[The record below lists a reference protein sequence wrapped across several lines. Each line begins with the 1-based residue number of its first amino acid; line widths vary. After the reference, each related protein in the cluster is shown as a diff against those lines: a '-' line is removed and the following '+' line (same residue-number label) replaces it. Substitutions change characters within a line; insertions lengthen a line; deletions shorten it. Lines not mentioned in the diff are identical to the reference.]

1 MQKKIFIGLCMVLLT
16 SGAMAQ
22 VEKEKIEKEKQE
34 LQNEI
39 KEIEGMYNKVQGQ
52 TKQSINQLGLIKRK
66 LDLQNRVL
74 NTISKEIKFINDD
87 LYLSNIEIY
96 RLQKQLD
103 TLKEQYAKSIVYTYK
118 NRGTFNFLNFIFSA
132 NGFADALK
140 RIAYLRSYRN
150 YREQQVASIME
161 TQKKIEQ
168 RKNEMI
174 AKRSDKSKVL
184 DVQADE
190 AKKLEG
196 TKKEQAAVVTKLK
209 SQQKDIEKQLA
220 AKRKRSRELQNQ
232 IDAIVRR
239 AREEAMREAKR
250 KAAEE
255 AAANKA
261 ADKPKSNNTD
271 VGNAANKPATTNTKT
286 NYLDLT
292 EADVA
297 LNDNFEQNKGKLPW
311 PVAGDV
317 KIKFGKYEYYLSENS
332 NPLIDDNPGVTLATN
347 PGAPV
352 KAIFKGEVAGVTR
365 LADEMV
371 VVIRH
376 GKYFTTYSN
385 LTGVMVKKGD
395 QVSQGQVLGKA
406 GNDED
411 GSGGKIDFILM
422 DESRTVNPEVWL
434 RRK

>member
-1 MQKKIFIGLCMVLLT
+1 MQKKIFIGVWMLLLT
-16 SGAMAQ
+16 LASVAQ

-34 LQNEI
+34 IQNEI

-52 TKQSINQLGLIKRK
+52 TRQSINQLGLIKRK

-74 NTISKEIKFINDD
+74 GTISREIKFINDD

-140 RIAYLRSYRN
+140 RIAYLRSYRA
-150 YREQQVASIME
+150 YRQQQVENIQE
-161 TQKKIEQ
+161 TQRKIEQ
-168 RKNEMI
+168 RKEEMI
-174 AKRSDKSKVL
+174 GKKNEKNKVL
-184 DVQADE
+184 DAQADE

-196 TKKEQAAVVTKLK
+196 TKREQSLVVNQLK
-209 SQQKDIEKQLA
+209 SKQKDIEKELN
-220 AKRKRSRELQNQ
+220 AKRKRFRDLQNQ

-239 AREEAMREAKR
+239 AKDEAIREAKR

-255 AAANKA
+255 AAN
-261 ADKPKSNNTD
+261 KPKTTNAD
-271 VGNAANKPATTNTKT
+271 VGAVSNKPAATPAKT

-297 LNDNFEQNKGKLPW
+297 LNDNFELNKGKLPW
-311 PVAGDV
+311 PVAGEV
-317 KIKFGKYEYYLSENS
+317 KLKFGRYEYYLSEKS
-332 NPLIDDNPGVTLATN
+332 KPLIDDNPGVTFSTN
-347 PGAPV
+347 PGTPV
-352 KAIFKGEVAGVTR
+352 KAVFKGEVAGVSR
-365 LADEMV
+365 LADEV
-371 VVIRH
+371 IVVIRH

-385 LTGVMVKKGD
+385 LTGVTVKKGD
-395 QVSQGQVLGKA
+395 QVSQGQVLGRA
-406 GNDED
+406 GNDDE
-411 GSGGKIDFILM
+411 GNGGKIDFILM
-422 DESRTVNPEVWL
+422 DESKNVNPEVWL

>member
-1 MQKKIFIGLCMVLLT
+1 MQKKIFIGVWMLLL
-16 SGAMAQ
+16 SLASVAQ

-34 LQNEI
+34 IQNEI

-52 TKQSINQLGLIKRK
+52 TRQSINQLGLIKRK

-74 NTISKEIKFINDD
+74 GTISREIKFINDD

-140 RIAYLRSYRN
+140 RIAYLRSYRA
-150 YREQQVASIME
+150 YRQQQVENIQE
-161 TQKKIEQ
+161 TQRKIEQ
-168 RKNEMI
+168 RKDEMI
-174 AKRSDKSKVL
+174 GKKNEKNKVL
-184 DVQADE
+184 DAQADE

-196 TKKEQAAVVTKLK
+196 TKREQSLVVNQLK
-209 SQQKDIEKQLA
+209 SKQKDIEKELN
-220 AKRKRSRELQNQ
+220 AKRKRFRDLQNQ

-239 AREEAMREAKR
+239 AKDEAIREAKR

-255 AAANKA
+255 AAN
-261 ADKPKSNNTD
+261 KPKTTNAD
-271 VGNAANKPATTNTKT
+271 VGAVNNKPAATPAKT

-297 LNDNFEQNKGKLPW
+297 LNDNFELNKGKLPW
-311 PVAGDV
+311 PVVGDV
-317 KIKFGKYEYYLSENS
+317 KLKFGRYEYYLSEKS
-332 NPLIDDNPGVTLATN
+332 KPLIDDNPGVTFSTN
-347 PGAPV
+347 PGTPV
-352 KAIFKGEVAGVTR
+352 KAVFKGEVAGVSR
-365 LADEMV
+365 LADEV
-371 VVIRH
+371 IVVIRH

-385 LTGVMVKKGD
+385 LTGVTVKKGD
-395 QVSQGQVLGKA
+395 QVSQGQVLGRA
-406 GNDED
+406 GNDDE
-411 GSGGKIDFILM
+411 SNLGKIDFILM
-422 DESRTVNPEVWL
+422 DESKNVNPEVWL

>member
-1 MQKKIFIGLCMVLLT
+1 MQKKIFIGVWMLLLT
-16 SGAMAQ
+16 LTSVAQ

-34 LQNEI
+34 IQNEI

-52 TKQSINQLGLIKRK
+52 TRQSINQLGLIKRK

-74 NTISKEIKFINDD
+74 GTISREIKFINDD

-140 RIAYLRSYRN
+140 RIAYLRSYRT
-150 YREQQVASIME
+150 YRQQQVENIQE
-161 TQKKIEQ
+161 TQRKIEQ
-168 RKNEMI
+168 RKDEMI
-174 AKRSDKSKVL
+174 GKKNEKNKVL
-184 DVQADE
+184 DAQADE

-196 TKKEQAAVVTKLK
+196 TKREQSMVVNQLK
-209 SQQKDIEKQLA
+209 SKQKDIEKELT
-220 AKRKRSRELQNQ
+220 AKRKRFRDLQNQ

-239 AREEAMREAKR
+239 AKDEAIREAKR

-255 AAANKA
+255 AA
-261 ADKPKSNNTD
+261 
-271 VGNAANKPATTNTKT
+271 NKPADKAKAGNADVGAVTNKPKAAPAKT

-297 LNDNFEQNKGKLPW
+297 LNDNFELNKGKLPW

-317 KIKFGKYEYYLSENS
+317 KLKFGRYEYYLSERS
-332 NPLIDDNPGVTLATN
+332 KPLIDDNPGVTFSTN
-347 PGAPV
+347 PGTPV
-352 KAIFKGEVAGVTR
+352 KAVFKGEVAGVSR
-365 LADEMV
+365 LADEV
-371 VVIRH
+371 IVVIRH

-385 LTGVMVKKGD
+385 LTGVTVKKGD
-395 QVSQGQVLGKA
+395 QVSQGQVLGRA
-406 GNDED
+406 GNDDE
-411 GSGGKIDFILM
+411 GNGGKIDFILM
-422 DESRTVNPEVWL
+422 DESKNVNPEIWL